1 MFNKTRLFLL
11 LLAVCTGTGF
21 AQEVPQKLVL
31 PSLDKSP
38 APANFSLL
46 CEKLPQK
53 QPAKLLAPA
62 ELDVRACDISSW
74 DLRDYTSEELADVL
88 TFDSQTKFP
97 PKAKLPKNF
106 SAKKILKNGKN
117 PGLGI
122 KKLHKKGI
130 TGKGVSAAIIDQ
142 NLLTTHQEYAK
153 QLVWYEENEWWHR
166 HGESSMHAPA
176 VASILAGK
184 TTGVAPQVRLFLFA
198 PELFGR
204 STKAR
209 YDAAPTAYMLRRIIQ
224 LNKQLPDEKRIR
236 VVSISRGFQPDDFG
250 AADFSSAKKELE
262 ESGVAVFTTNDV
274 FTLNRTHSLAN
285 PDKAEYC
292 RPAYWWNKNDIP
304 LYNQLKEPTVP
315 TDFRAVAAPNGNKDY
330 VHYANGGLSWAV
342 PYVAGLY
349 ALGVQVKPTLTKAE
363 FLKAVADTSNIQTC
377 SWNGQPFTA
386 QLVNPQRLVEYLQK

>member
-21 AQEVPQKLVL
+21 AREVPQKLVL

-38 APANFSLL
+38 APANFSFL

-153 QLVWYEENEWWHR
+153 QLVWYEEN
-166 HGESSMHAPA
+166 
-176 VASILAGK
+176 
-184 TTGVAPQVRLFLFA
+184 
-198 PELFGR
+198 
-204 STKAR
+204 
-209 YDAAPTAYMLRRIIQ
+209 
-224 LNKQLPDEKRIR
+224 
-236 VVSISRGFQPDDFG
+236 
-250 AADFSSAKKELE
+250 
-262 ESGVAVFTTNDV
+262 
-274 FTLNRTHSLAN
+274 
-285 PDKAEYC
+285 
-292 RPAYWWNKNDIP
+292 
-304 LYNQLKEPTVP
+304 
-315 TDFRAVAAPNGNKDY
+315 
-330 VHYANGGLSWAV
+330 
-342 PYVAGLY
+342 
-349 ALGVQVKPTLTKAE
+349 
-363 FLKAVADTSNIQTC
+363 
-377 SWNGQPFTA
+377 
-386 QLVNPQRLVEYLQK
+386 

>member
-38 APANFSLL
+38 APANFSFL
-46 CEKLPQK
+46 CEKLSQK

-62 ELDVRACDISSW
+62 ELDVRAC
-74 DLRDYTSEELADVL
+74 EELADVL

-153 QLVWYEENEWWHR
+153 QLVWYEENEWWHNL
-166 HGESSMHAPA
+166 GGSSMHAPA

-198 PELFGR
+198 PAMMPR
-204 STKAR
+204 
-209 YDAAPTAYMLRRIIQ
+209 
-224 LNKQLPDEKRIR
+224 
-236 VVSISRGFQPDDFG
+236 QPPICCG
-250 AADFSSAKKELE
+250 GLFSSTSNCLTKKESAWCLFHAGFNQTILE
-262 ESGVAVFTTNDV
+262 PLTFPPPKKNWKKAA
-274 FTLNRTHSLAN
+274 SLCL
-285 PDKAEYC
+285 P
-292 RPAYWWNKNDIP
+292 PMM
-304 LYNQLKEPTVP
+304 
-315 TDFRAVAAPNGNKDY
+315 
-330 VHYANGGLSWAV
+330 
-342 PYVAGLY
+342 
-349 ALGVQVKPTLTKAE
+349 
-363 FLKAVADTSNIQTC
+363 
-377 SWNGQPFTA
+377 
-386 QLVNPQRLVEYLQK
+386 YLR